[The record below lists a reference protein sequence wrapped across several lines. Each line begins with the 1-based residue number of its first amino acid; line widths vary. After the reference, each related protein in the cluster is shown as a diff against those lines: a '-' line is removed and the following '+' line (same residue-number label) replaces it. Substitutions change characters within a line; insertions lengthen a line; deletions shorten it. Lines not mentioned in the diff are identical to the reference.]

1 MKTIEFDKV
10 KCEEIVS
17 LRDSH
22 GRKWPEISE
31 AMGIPAGK
39 CILMYEWI
47 KVPAKARIK
56 NVTPEQV
63 VQLRKEGESWGS
75 ISAMTSV
82 SESSLRTMYES
93 STGKSSVGN
102 RIGKGGRYPSNATK
116 PAKAEAPA
124 KKTAKKA
131 PAKKAPAVNGV
142 LLEME
147 DGKIAE
153 ALAGRAIKVATD
165 TGEEVLKV
173 SSVKRVTKNTVVVA
187 IHDGSSRTIKRA
199 SVFQI
204 SKKKVL

>member
-82 SESSLRTMYES
+82 SESSLRSMYES

-173 SSVKRVTKNTVVVA
+173 SSVKRVTKNTVVIA
-187 IHDGSSRTIKRA
+187 IHDGSSRTLKRA

>member
-47 KVPAKARIK
+47 KVPAKSRIK